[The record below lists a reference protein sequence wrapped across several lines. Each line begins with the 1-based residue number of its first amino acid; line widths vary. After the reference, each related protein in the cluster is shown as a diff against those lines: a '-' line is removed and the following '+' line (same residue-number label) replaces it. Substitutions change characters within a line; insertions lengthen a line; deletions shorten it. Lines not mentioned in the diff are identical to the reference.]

1 MGTTEDLARYI
12 ANTNYEDLPAEV
24 VSAAKIG
31 ILDGVA
37 NVLAGSTQPVAQI
50 VSAHTQEMGG
60 NPVSSVV
67 GHGIKT
73 NPINAAF
80 ANGVFMH
87 CMDYELQGD
96 PSTHGTSSILPGP
109 LALAE
114 AQGGAT
120 GKELIAAYALGWD
133 VQQRTITAMRNGGA
147 DLRGFHPPGVYGPI
161 GGTASASKMLKLDTE
176 QVKMALGIGASRTGG
191 LFANNGTMVKS
202 THPGNAARMSTE
214 AALLARRGFVSNDA
228 IFESARGYVAVLFDN
243 KFDWD
248 GFLADTGKQFHLVNP
263 GFNIK
268 RYPAEIGMQ
277 PVINVMSDLRDKHN
291 LKLEDV
297 EKVEVEIFREIG
309 HDSRPRPKSGLDGK
323 FSFEYCAMV
332 PLVTNPVGID
342 SFSDETCFSAPM
354 QEALGK
360 VTLRHKPEL
369 GRGADAIV
377 TLKDGRV
384 LKGECRDFRG
394 SIGNPM
400 TREEHNVK
408 YEDCVQRVLSPENVG
423 RVRDMVQ
430 NLEALQ
436 DVRELMAILISRPA
450 S

>member
-50 VSAHTQEMGG
+50 VSDYTQDLGG
-60 NPVSSVV
+60 NPVASVV
-67 GHGIKT
+67 GHGFKT
-73 NPINAAF
+73 NPLNAAF

-87 CMDYELQGD
+87 CMDYELQGQ

-114 AQGGAT
+114 AEGGAT

-133 VQQRTITAMRNGGA
+133 VQQRILTACNSAGA
-147 DLRGFHPPGVYGPI
+147 NLRGFHPPGVFGPL
-161 GGTASASKMLKLDTE
+161 GGTASASKILKLNTD

-214 AALLARRGFVSNDA
+214 AALLARRGFISNDA
-228 IFESARGYVAVLFDN
+228 IFESPRGYVAVLFDSRFN
-243 KFDWD
+243 WD
-248 GFLADTGKQFHLVNP
+248 GFLADAGKTFHLVNP

-277 PVINVMSDLRDKHN
+277 PVINVMSDLRDKYN

-297 EKVEVEIFREIG
+297 DKVEIELFRDIG
-309 HDSRPRPKSGLDGK
+309 HDSRPQPKSGLDGK
-323 FSFEYCAMV
+323 FSFEYCAMI
-332 PLVTNPVGID
+332 PLVTNPVSID
-342 SFSDETCFSAPM
+342 SYSDATCFSPAM

-360 VTLRHKPEL
+360 VSLRQNKAL
-369 GRGADAIV
+369 GSGADAIV

-384 LKGECRDFRG
+384 LKGECRNFRG

-400 TREEHNVK
+400 TREEHDVK
-408 YEDCVQRVLSPENVG
+408 YVDCVKRVLSPQNVD

-450 S
+450 R